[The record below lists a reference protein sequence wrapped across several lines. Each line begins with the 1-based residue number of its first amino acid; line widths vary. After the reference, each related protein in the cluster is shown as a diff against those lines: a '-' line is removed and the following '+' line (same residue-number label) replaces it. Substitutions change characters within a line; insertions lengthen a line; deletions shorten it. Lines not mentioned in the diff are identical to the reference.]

1 MFDNMIA
8 VEHFD
13 WYKDRANRGLS
24 NNFLVSS
31 DSAKN
36 LCIHSWVRFER
47 LNKDA
52 VQDKIKKAILKDRM
66 VAVSYHKENDFKD
79 CYELYVSV
87 ESALEIIEDENLFVF
102 KFRVLPEHVSNEYKM
117 FSV

>member
-8 VEHFD
+8 VEYVD
-13 WYKDRANRGLS
+13 SVMERANRGLS
-24 NNFLVSS
+24 NNYLVSS

-36 LCIHSWVRFER
+36 LCIHSWLRFER

-52 VQDKIKKAILKDRM
+52 VQDKIKNAILKDRM

-79 CYELYVSV
+79 CYERYVSV
-87 ESALEIIEDENLFVF
+87 ERAIELIENENLFVF
-102 KFRVLPEHVSNEYKM
+102 KFYVLSKAVSDEYRM